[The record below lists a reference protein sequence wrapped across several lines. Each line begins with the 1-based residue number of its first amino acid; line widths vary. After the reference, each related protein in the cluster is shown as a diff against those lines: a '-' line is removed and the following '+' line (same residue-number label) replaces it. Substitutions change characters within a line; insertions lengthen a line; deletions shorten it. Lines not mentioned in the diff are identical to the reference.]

1 MHRALPP
8 VLALLPLLALAGTA
22 RAQDAAADGEQLYRT
37 RCAACHALD
46 PAQNRIGPHLAD
58 VVGRAAGSVEG
69 ARYTDAMR
77 ESGIVWDA
85 ETLDAYLANPRQR
98 VPGTSMMFALPDATQ
113 RQAII
118 AFLQDRPAAE

>member
-1 MHRALPP
+1 MHRALSP

-22 RAQDAAADGEQLYRT
+22 RAQDTAADGEQIYRT

-46 PAQNRIGPHLAD
+46 PGQNRIGPPLAG

-69 ARYTDAMR
+69 GRYTDAMR

-85 ETLDAYLANPRQR
+85 ETLDVYLANPRQR
-98 VPGTSMMFALPDATQ
+98 VPGTSMMFVLPDAAQ
-113 RQAII
+113 RKAII
-118 AFLQDRPAAE
+118 AFLRDRSAAE

>member
-1 MHRALPP
+1 MHRASSP
-8 VLALLPLLALAGTA
+8 VLALLPLLALAGA
-22 RAQDAAADGEQLYRT
+22 AHAQDAAAEGEQLYRT

-46 PAQNRIGPHLAD
+46 PGQNRIGPHLAG

-77 ESGIVWDA
+77 ASGIVWDS
-85 ETLDAYLANPRQR
+85 ETLDAYLANPRQQ

-118 AFLQDRPAAE
+118 AFLQDRSTTE